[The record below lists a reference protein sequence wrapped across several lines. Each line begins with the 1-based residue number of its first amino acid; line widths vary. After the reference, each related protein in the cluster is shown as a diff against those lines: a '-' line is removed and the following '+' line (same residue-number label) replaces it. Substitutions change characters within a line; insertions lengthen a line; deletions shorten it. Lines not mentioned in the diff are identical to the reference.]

1 MKYLIALVLLVGVI
15 VGVMSL
21 SSKEQV
27 AVQGESVSP
36 SASGA
41 PEEGLLL
48 AVQSSVQLKRT
59 GQTSYQAVDRS
70 TSISQGDAVRTD
82 SKGRARIKWPNGTI
96 TVVEEDSEIVIT
108 TLEDGGNKSSIQLIL
123 GDVWAKVNRVLGTGE
138 YYEIESDDAVAAVRG
153 TVFRMRHR
161 NKETSVQGIERTV
174 RLMRK
179 NAEGKREESGAVDL
193 PEGFVSDRI
202 ARLGQGQTSGTP
214 IPLRR
219 ITDAERKERILQRLL
234 QERNRLDELFS
245 PTPTPVASPRATVST
260 RPSATP
266 IPAVSVR
273 IVPSPTLA
281 PAILQT
287 PLPTPTPIPTTAPVP
302 TSVPVTLQSTFPST
316 ISSGETFSLE
326 GGGFTV
332 GRNTPTV
339 TSVFVGAAPA
349 KFSIVGTSS
358 IFVTSAVGAGTY
370 DVTVVT
376 VDGSKVTLPN
386 GITIR

>member
-1 MKYLIALVLLVGVI
+1 MKYLIGLVVLVGAI
-15 VGVMSL
+15 VGVMAL
-21 SSKEQV
+21 SSKDQV
-27 AVQGESVSP
+27 AIQSESSFPSP
-36 SASGA
+36 SGS
-41 PEEGLLL
+41 PEQGLLL
-48 AVQSSVQLKRT
+48 AVQSTVELKRS
-59 GQTSYQAVDRS
+59 GQTSYQIVDRS
-70 TSISQGDAVRTD
+70 TSISQGDSVRTD
-82 SKGRARIKWPNGTI
+82 ANGRARIKWPNGTI
-96 TVVEEDSEIVIT
+96 TVVEEDTEIVIT
-108 TLEDGGNKSSIQLIL
+108 ILDDGGNKSSIQLIL

-179 NAEGKREESGAVDL
+179 NAQGKREESGAVDL
-193 PEGFVSDRI
+193 PEGFVSDRV
-202 ARLGQGQTSGTP
+202 ARLGQSQASGTP

-260 RPSATP
+260 RSSPTP
-266 IPAVSVR
+266 IPVVSVR
-273 IVPSPTLA
+273 IVPSPTLT
-281 PAILQT
+281 PVILQT
-287 PLPTPTPIPTTAPVP
+287 TLPTPSATLAPAPTP
-302 TSVPVTLQSTFPST
+302 VPVTLQSTFPST

-339 TSVFVGAAPA
+339 TSVFVGAALA

-358 IFVTSAVGAGTY
+358 IFVTSALGAGTY

-376 VDGSKVTLPN
+376 GDGSKVTLPN